1 MQLVINKQEYY
12 IPAKWNEVT
21 LRQYQKFMATHN
33 KDASAS
39 EQELHLISC
48 FTGVSP
54 AIIGK
59 AKKSQI
65 TKVVNRLALLIEE
78 KPSEELIMEFE
89 INGTEY
95 GFHPNLQE
103 LKLKEFVDLDNA
115 LSDGWKNMHKI
126 MSILY
131 RPIVSRKGSKYEI
144 EEYDYTSAKS
154 RAIQFLDG
162 LSVEIVNGG
171 AAFFLLIVREYIQIM
186 QVYSKLDRTKKRQH
200 IRQTKK
206 LLRKT
211 MGGTR

>member
-1 MQLVINKQEYY
+1 M
-12 IPAKWNEVT
+12 
-21 LRQYQKFMATHN
+21 
-33 KDASAS
+33 
-39 EQELHLISC
+39 ISC

-54 AIIGK
+54 EIIGK

-65 TKVVNRLALLIEE
+65 TKVVDRLALLIEE
-78 KPSEELIMEFE
+78 KPSEELVIEFE
-89 INGTEY
+89 VDGIEY

-115 LSDGWKNMHKI
+115 LTDGWKNMHKI

-144 EEYDYTSAKS
+144 EEYDYTTAKS

-162 LSVEIVNGG
+162 LSVEIVNGA

-186 QVYSKLDRTKKRQH
+186 QVYFYLIHT
-200 IRQTKK
+200 
-206 LLRKT
+206 L
-211 MGGTR
+211 